1 MVSLLFGVLL
11 PPGHGAETAFC
22 TIYATSRHV
31 AGVEVAG
38 MLFIPNPPDTSK
50 SLLPS
55 LTRPAAASGGA
66 STAAADL
73 TTSVLH
79 DRGRMTGF
87 WGKDGSI
94 VTCLPMDR
102 YSAVMVPKTLGMR

>member
-1 MVSLLFGVLL
+1 VVSLLFGVLL
-11 PPGHGAETAFC
+11 APGHGAETAFC
-22 TIYATSRHV
+22 TICMTLQVSRLQACYSV
-31 AGVEVAG
+31 A
-38 MLFIPNPPDTSK
+38 NPPDTSK

-79 DRGRMTGF
+79 DLGRITGF
-87 WGKDGSI
+87 WGKDGSV
-94 VTCLPMDR
+94 VTCLLLDR
-102 YSAVMVPKTLGMR
+102 YPYVMVPKTA

>member
-1 MVSLLFGVLL
+1 
-11 PPGHGAETAFC
+11 
-22 TIYATSRHV
+22 
-31 AGVEVAG
+31 

-66 STAAADL
+66 STATADL
-73 TTSVLH
+73 TISVLH
-79 DRGRMTGF
+79 DLCRLTGF
-87 WGKDGSI
+87 WGKDGST

-102 YSAVMVPKTLGMR
+102 YPTVIVPKTAALATLLLV